1 VPENRPVTTTPLAWQ
16 AVDASPSLHYYVVHD
31 RAGEPDG
38 LLAEEFLLAV
48 DYSSVGLLSGF
59 WSRREGGWRDG
70 ADTSRRLRLDV
81 DLRAQV
87 VPVGRAVAAELY
99 RIVCGVD
106 LPDEA
111 ALRAC
116 FGDLPAQSPPPLRLS
131 GAEAAPGFRETRVYR
146 ILFVNEV
153 TQDGLDALSGAWQMP
168 VTGDLADPEVRVLGA
183 VRRQVARDAFRW
195 DLRRVAA
202 GAAWGLDVTCDLAGG
217 RDEAVGVLL
226 RGLTTQMRQQGLIPV
241 TIDRFR

>member
-1 VPENRPVTTTPLAWQ
+1 MTQNRPVTTTPLARQ

-48 DYSSVGLLSGF
+48 DYSSAGLVSGL
-59 WSRREGGWRDG
+59 WSRRDGCWRDG
-70 ADTSRRLRLDV
+70 ADTSRRLRLDAG
-81 DLRAQV
+81 LRARV
-87 VPVGRAVAAELY
+87 APVARAAAAEIY
-99 RIVCGVD
+99 RNLCDAV
-106 LPDEA
+106 LPAEG

-116 FGDLPAQSPPPLRLS
+116 FGDLPPQPPPPLRL
-131 GAEAAPGFRETRVYR
+131 GGPEATLGFHETRVYR
-146 ILFVNEV
+146 ILFVNEL
-153 TQDGLDALSGAWQMP
+153 TQDGLDALNGAWQMP

-183 VRRQVARDAFRW
+183 VRRQVSGDNFRW

-202 GAAWGLDVTCDLAGG
+202 GAAWGLDVTCDLLGERA
-217 RDEAVGVLL
+217 EAVGVLL

-241 TIDRFR
+241 TVDRFR